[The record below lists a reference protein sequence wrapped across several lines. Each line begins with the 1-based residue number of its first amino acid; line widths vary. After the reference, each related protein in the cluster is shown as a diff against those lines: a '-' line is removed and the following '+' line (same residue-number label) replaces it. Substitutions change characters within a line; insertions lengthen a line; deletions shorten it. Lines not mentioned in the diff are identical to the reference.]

1 MKNLVYISCLNPYA
15 MPIRMIRDRVNTRPD
30 NFPGGGGGGR
40 LPGGFNA
47 GCLAALLPMLFKH
60 PKLLIVIL
68 IVGAAFYF
76 LGGQKSCGLMQSSSG
91 GDFALGGMLD
101 ERMYD
106 KAEVFEPLA
115 DNVSNPL
122 PEKVSLLEFCPER
135 LNQGRQGS
143 CVAWSSAY
151 AARTIL
157 LARETGGN
165 PDEIA
170 FSPSFLY
177 NQIGLEDCQ
186 GSYIIRAMEN
196 MNKVGGLPLSQFPY
210 NENDCSKTPGPSELQ
225 AAKAFRTKGFNR
237 LSAGAEDYKT
247 DMLAIKQNLAQ
258 GAPVV
263 IGMMVGGS
271 FMQSM
276 VGQKVWIPDAS
287 DYSMTG
293 FGGHAM
299 CVIGYDDFLEGG
311 SFLIMNSWGSEWG
324 ENGIGWV
331 RYRDFNHFV
340 KEAYGLYPMGSA
352 GVMDESLLKAGIGLS
367 AYDESASSAELPS
380 IPLSYRGQNLYQ
392 SAPLKKQSKFKIRV
406 TNSLECYVYIFGEET
421 DGSSYV
427 LFPYTPKHSPYC
439 GITGTRLFPRD
450 YSMSPDSIGSRDYM
464 AVVVTRNPVNYKEL
478 NEKISRSRKSTYAA
492 RVNEALGER
501 LIEDVRFSNENGM
514 ISFETA
520 VKDQQAIALIIEVP
534 KR

>member
-1 MKNLVYISCLNPYA
+1 
-15 MPIRMIRDRVNTRPD
+15 MPIRMIKDRGSSAPD
-30 NFPGGGGGGR
+30 NFPGGGGGR
-40 LPGGFNA
+40 MPGGINA

-68 IVGAAFYF
+68 VVGAAFYF
-76 LGGQKSCGLMQSSSG
+76 LGGQKSCNMMPSSSSSA
-91 GDFALGGMLD
+91 FSLGGMLD

-115 DNVSNPL
+115 DNVNNPL
-122 PEKVSLLEFCPER
+122 PEQVSLLSYCPSR

-157 LARETGGN
+157 LARETGRN

-196 MNKVGGLPLSQFPY
+196 MNKVGGLPLYEFPY
-210 NENDCSKTPGPSELQ
+210 NENDCSKLPGPDELR
-225 AAKAFRTKGFNR
+225 AAKTYRTKGFNR
-237 LSAGAEDYKT
+237 LSSGAEDYKT
-247 DMLAIKQNLAQ
+247 DLLAIKQNLAQ

-271 FMQSM
+271 FMQGM
-276 VGQKVWIPDAS
+276 VGQKVWIPESS
-287 DYSMTG
+287 DYSMQG

-311 SFLIMNSWGSEWG
+311 AFQVMNSWGTEWG

-340 KEAYGLYPMGSA
+340 KEAYGLYPMGATGISA
-352 GVMDESLLKAGIGLS
+352 EDILRVSIGLS
-367 AYDESASSAELPS
+367 AYEDDGGSMRDLPG
-380 IPLSYRGQNLYQ
+380 IHLSYHSENLYQ
-392 SAPLKKQSKFKIRV
+392 SALLKKQSKFKIRV
-406 TNSLECYVYIFGEET
+406 SNNQECYVYILGEET
-421 DGSSYV
+421 DGSSYI

-450 YSMSPDSIGSRDYM
+450 YSMSPDSIGSKDYM
-464 AVVVTRNPVNYKEL
+464 AIVITRTPVNYKEL
-478 NEKISRSRKSTYAA
+478 NERINRSRKSGYAS
-492 RVNEALGER
+492 RVKEALGNDLR
-501 LIEDVRFSNENGM
+501 EDVKFSNSKGL
-514 ISFETA
+514 ISFEAEIQEKQA
-520 VKDQQAIALIIEVP
+520 VALIIEVR
-534 KR
+534 KQ